1 MRGSKNRIAS
11 MVMPARLR
19 HNSVS
24 PIPLAFLPVGS
35 EGKIIEFHG
44 GRGMMQ
50 KMAEMGFT
58 QFTKLRVVSSNFPG
72 PVLVDV
78 KDSRIALG
86 GGIAMKIIVSEVL

>member
-1 MRGSKNRIAS
+1 MGT
-11 MVMPARLR
+11 PPRLTR
-19 HNSVS
+19 NSGS

-35 EGKIIEFHG
+35 EGQIIEFQG

-58 QFTKLRVVSSNFPG
+58 QFTKVRVVSSNFPG

-86 GGIAMKIIVSEVL
+86 CGIAMKIIVNEVL